1 MEMKLL
7 EQDMKHTALVCAL
20 KGKFAVFCKR
30 HCSLGCGSF
39 SPSANQRLVITP
51 RGDLITRYH
60 LTSHL
65 SLEPSLISTTTV
77 VP

>member
-1 MEMKLL
+1 MWLARPGL
-7 EQDMKHTALVCAL
+7 DLGLSPTDYLVDLNTTA
-20 KGKFAVFCKR
+20 KR
-30 HCSLGCGSF
+30 ACSLGCGSF

-51 RGDLITRYH
+51 RGDLITRYQ

>member
-1 MEMKLL
+1 MSAVLPHDLEAVLCKLYFHFTEL
-7 EQDMKHTALVCAL
+7 PLGD
-20 KGKFAVFCKR
+20 
-30 HCSLGCGSF
+30 CSLGRGSF

-51 RGDLITRYH
+51 RGDLITRYQ

-77 VP
+77 VS